1 MDNPVYKLLIVEDDL
16 GIAQAIQTQASMW
29 NFDVR
34 IVENFR
40 DVTGEVTSFSPHII
54 LLDITLPFFNG
65 YHWCSEIRK
74 FSRVPI
80 IFISSAADNMNIIM
94 AMNLGADDF
103 VAKPSITFAITF
115 FFYNFPLEALTY
127 PTLLCVCFGLFFFIW
142 DFSKTKALHTRLMEL
157 SNLTELSVDMIRA
170 LPQSD
175 SIENTDYQL
184 LLSGLAEQILELK
197 TAQSTRL
204 TDMIDYYTVWVH
216 QIKTPIS
223 SMRLTL
229 QNEDSLL
236 ARKLSCDLSHIEQYV
251 EMVLA
256 FLRLDSD
263 SSDYVFKMHELDPL
277 LRQSIRRFS
286 SEFINRKLSLS
297 YTPPSDES
305 GTLQMIT
312 DDKWF
317 CFVIEQLLSNAL
329 KYTRTGTI
337 SIFFSQPKVLCIK
350 GYEILRHHPF
360 PCA

>member
-1 MDNPVYKLLIVEDDL
+1 MSL
-16 GIAQAIQTQASMW
+16 
-29 NFDVR
+29 F
-34 IVENFR
+34 
-40 DVTGEVTSFSPHII
+40 FSYLKQQLKYI
-54 LLDITLPFFNG
+54 LLFLLF
-65 YHWCSEIRK
+65 
-74 FSRVPI
+74 
-80 IFISSAADNMNIIM
+80 
-94 AMNLGADDF
+94 
-103 VAKPSITFAITF
+103 SITFAITF

-170 LPQSD
+170 LPQS
-175 SIENTDYQL
+175 
-184 LLSGLAEQILELK
+184 
-197 TAQSTRL
+197 TRL

-229 QNEDSLL
+229 QNEDSPL

-297 YTPPSDES
+297 YTPPSDEN
-305 GTLQMIT
+305 GTPRMIT

-337 SIFFSQPKVLCIK
+337 SIFFSQPKVLCIRDTGIGIAPQDLPRIFEK
-350 GYEILRHHPF
+350 GYTGCNGRTDKKASGLGLYLCKRICKNLGIGISITSEVDNGTCVYLSLDQYPLR
-360 PCA
+360 AE

>member
-1 MDNPVYKLLIVEDDL
+1 
-16 GIAQAIQTQASMW
+16 
-29 NFDVR
+29 
-34 IVENFR
+34 
-40 DVTGEVTSFSPHII
+40 
-54 LLDITLPFFNG
+54 
-65 YHWCSEIRK
+65 
-74 FSRVPI
+74 
-80 IFISSAADNMNIIM
+80 
-94 AMNLGADDF
+94 
-103 VAKPSITFAITF
+103 
-115 FFYNFPLEALTY
+115 
-127 PTLLCVCFGLFFFIW
+127 
-142 DFSKTKALHTRLMEL
+142 MEL

-256 FLRLDSD
+256 FLRLDFN

-286 SEFINRKLSLS
+286 SEFINRKLILS

-305 GTLQMIT
+305 GTLKMIT

-329 KYTRTGTI
+329 KYTRAGTI

-350 GYEILRHHPF
+350 DTGIGIAPQDLPRIFEKGYTGCNGRTDKKASGLGLYLCKRICKNLGIGISITSEVDNGTCVYLSLDQYPLK
-360 PCA
+360 AE

>member
-1 MDNPVYKLLIVEDDL
+1 
-16 GIAQAIQTQASMW
+16 
-29 NFDVR
+29 
-34 IVENFR
+34 
-40 DVTGEVTSFSPHII
+40 
-54 LLDITLPFFNG
+54 
-65 YHWCSEIRK
+65 
-74 FSRVPI
+74 
-80 IFISSAADNMNIIM
+80 
-94 AMNLGADDF
+94 
-103 VAKPSITFAITF
+103 
-115 FFYNFPLEALTY
+115 
-127 PTLLCVCFGLFFFIW
+127 
-142 DFSKTKALHTRLMEL
+142 MEL

-256 FLRLDSD
+256 FLRLDSN

-297 YTPPSDES
+297 YTPPSDEN

-350 GYEILRHHPF
+350 DTGIGIAPQDLPRVFEKGYTGYNGRSDKKASGIGLYLCKRICNALGHDIHASSSLGKGTVIYIELDRIDIEYE
-360 PCA
+360 

>member
-1 MDNPVYKLLIVEDDL
+1 MSL
-16 GIAQAIQTQASMW
+16 
-29 NFDVR
+29 F
-34 IVENFR
+34 
-40 DVTGEVTSFSPHII
+40 FSYLKQQLKYI
-54 LLDITLPFFNG
+54 LLFLLF
-65 YHWCSEIRK
+65 
-74 FSRVPI
+74 
-80 IFISSAADNMNIIM
+80 
-94 AMNLGADDF
+94 
-103 VAKPSITFAITF
+103 SITFAITF

-157 SNLTELSVDMIRA
+157 SNLTELSIDMIRA

-184 LLSGLAEQILELK
+184 LLSGLAEQISDLK

-286 SEFINRKLSLS
+286 SE
-297 YTPPSDES
+297 ES
-305 GTLQMIT
+305 GTLKMIT

-329 KYTRTGTI
+329 KYTRAGTI
-337 SIFFSQPKVLCIK
+337 SIFFSQPKVLCLKDTGIGIAPQDLPRIFEK
-350 GYEILRHHPF
+350 GYTGCNGRTDKKASGLGLYLCKRICKNLGIGISITSEVDNGTCVYLSLDQYPLK
-360 PCA
+360 AE

>member
-1 MDNPVYKLLIVEDDL
+1 MSL
-16 GIAQAIQTQASMW
+16 
-29 NFDVR
+29 F
-34 IVENFR
+34 
-40 DVTGEVTSFSPHII
+40 FSYLKQQLKYI
-54 LLDITLPFFNG
+54 LLFLLF
-65 YHWCSEIRK
+65 
-74 FSRVPI
+74 
-80 IFISSAADNMNIIM
+80 
-94 AMNLGADDF
+94 
-103 VAKPSITFAITF
+103 SITFAITF

-256 FLRLDSD
+256 FLRLDSN
-263 SSDYVFKMHELDPL
+263 
-277 LRQSIRRFS
+277 SIRRFS

-305 GTLQMIT
+305 GTLKMIT

-329 KYTRTGTI
+329 KYTRAGTI
-337 SIFFSQPKVLCIK
+337 SIFFSQPKVLCLKDTGIGIAPQDLPRIFEK
-350 GYEILRHHPF
+350 GYTGCNGRTDKKASGLGLYLCKRICKNLGIGISITSEVDNGTCVYLSLDQYPLR
-360 PCA
+360 AE

>member
-1 MDNPVYKLLIVEDDL
+1 MSL
-16 GIAQAIQTQASMW
+16 
-29 NFDVR
+29 F
-34 IVENFR
+34 
-40 DVTGEVTSFSPHII
+40 FSYLKQQLKYI
-54 LLDITLPFFNG
+54 LLFLLF
-65 YHWCSEIRK
+65 
-74 FSRVPI
+74 
-80 IFISSAADNMNIIM
+80 
-94 AMNLGADDF
+94 
-103 VAKPSITFAITF
+103 SITFAITF

-204 TDMIDYYTVWVH
+204 TD
-216 QIKTPIS
+216 
-223 SMRLTL
+223 
-229 QNEDSLL
+229 
-236 ARKLSCDLSHIEQYV
+236 DLSHIEQYV

-256 FLRLDSD
+256 FLRLDSN

-286 SEFINRKLSLS
+286 SEFINRKLILS

-329 KYTRTGTI
+329 KYTRAGTI
-337 SIFFSQPKVLCIK
+337 SIFFSQPKVLCLKDTGIGIAPQDLPRIFEK
-350 GYEILRHHPF
+350 GYTGCNGRTDKKASGLGLYLCKRICKNLGIGISITSEVDNGTCVYLSLDQYPLK
-360 PCA
+360 AE

>member
-1 MDNPVYKLLIVEDDL
+1 MSL
-16 GIAQAIQTQASMW
+16 
-29 NFDVR
+29 F
-34 IVENFR
+34 
-40 DVTGEVTSFSPHII
+40 FSYLKQQLKYI
-54 LLDITLPFFNG
+54 LLFLLF
-65 YHWCSEIRK
+65 
-74 FSRVPI
+74 
-80 IFISSAADNMNIIM
+80 
-94 AMNLGADDF
+94 
-103 VAKPSITFAITF
+103 SITFAINF

-236 ARKLSCDLSHIEQYV
+236 ARKLSCDLSHI
-251 EMVLA
+251 
-256 FLRLDSD
+256 
-263 SSDYVFKMHELDPL
+263 
-277 LRQSIRRFS
+277 
-286 SEFINRKLSLS
+286 
-297 YTPPSDES
+297 
-305 GTLQMIT
+305 
-312 DDKWF
+312 
-317 CFVIEQLLSNAL
+317 
-329 KYTRTGTI
+329 
-337 SIFFSQPKVLCIK
+337 
-350 GYEILRHHPF
+350 
-360 PCA
+360 

>member
-1 MDNPVYKLLIVEDDL
+1 MSLFFSYLKQQLKYIRLFLL
-16 GIAQAIQTQASMW
+16 
-29 NFDVR
+29 F
-34 IVENFR
+34 
-40 DVTGEVTSFSPHII
+40 
-54 LLDITLPFFNG
+54 
-65 YHWCSEIRK
+65 
-74 FSRVPI
+74 
-80 IFISSAADNMNIIM
+80 
-94 AMNLGADDF
+94 
-103 VAKPSITFAITF
+103 SITFAITF

-157 SNLTELSVDMIRA
+157 SNLTELSIDMIRA

-184 LLSGLAEQILELK
+184 LLSGLAEQISDLK

-229 QNEDSLL
+229 QNED
-236 ARKLSCDLSHIEQYV
+236 
-251 EMVLA
+251 
-256 FLRLDSD
+256 
-263 SSDYVFKMHELDPL
+263 
-277 LRQSIRRFS
+277 S

-350 GYEILRHHPF
+350 DTGIGIAPQDLPRVFEKGYTGCNGRTDKKASGLGLYLCKRICKNLGIGISITSEIGDGTCVYLSLDQYPLR
-360 PCA
+360 AE

>member
-1 MDNPVYKLLIVEDDL
+1 MIKESIFSFLKIRKMPIIIFTGIVVIFGILFYLYDIPFDAIIYGCELSFVWCAVCLFIDFYKYYKRHKLLHINREQFFENAEELPEYMDIIECDYQELVKELSQAKQDFISQNR
-16 GIAQAIQTQASMW
+16 IA
-29 NFDVR
+29 R
-34 IVENFR
+34 KE
-40 DVTGEVTSFSPHII
+40 
-54 LLDITLPFFNG
+54 LLD
-65 YHWCSEIRK
+65 
-74 FSRVPI
+74 
-80 IFISSAADNMNIIM
+80 
-94 AMNLGADDF
+94 
-103 VAKPSITFAITF
+103 
-115 FFYNFPLEALTY
+115 
-127 PTLLCVCFGLFFFIW
+127 
-142 DFSKTKALHTRLMEL
+142 
-157 SNLTELSVDMIRA
+157 
-170 LPQSD
+170 
-175 SIENTDYQL
+175 
-184 LLSGLAEQILELK
+184 
-197 TAQSTRL
+197 
-204 TDMIDYYTVWVH
+204 YYGMWVH

-256 FLRLDSD
+256 FLRLDSN

-350 GYEILRHHPF
+350 DTGIGIAPQDLPRVFEKGYTGCNGRTDKKASGLGLYLCKRICKNLGIGISITSEIGDGTCVYLSLDQYPLR
-360 PCA
+360 AE

>member
-1 MDNPVYKLLIVEDDL
+1 MSL
-16 GIAQAIQTQASMW
+16 
-29 NFDVR
+29 F
-34 IVENFR
+34 
-40 DVTGEVTSFSPHII
+40 FSYLKQQLKYI
-54 LLDITLPFFNG
+54 LLFLLF
-65 YHWCSEIRK
+65 
-74 FSRVPI
+74 
-80 IFISSAADNMNIIM
+80 
-94 AMNLGADDF
+94 
-103 VAKPSITFAITF
+103 SITFAITF

-157 SNLTELSVDMIRA
+157 SNLTELSVDMIRT

-184 LLSGLAEQILELK
+184 LLSGLAEQISDLK

-236 ARKLSCDLSHIEQYV
+236 ARKLSCDLSHIELYV

-256 FLRLDSD
+256 FLRLDSN

-297 YTPPSDES
+297 YTPPSDEN

-329 KYTRTGTI
+329 KYTRAGTI
-337 SIFFSQPKVLCIK
+337 SIFFSQPKVLCLKDTGIGIAPQDLPRIFEK
-350 GYEILRHHPF
+350 GYTGCNGRTDKKASGLGLYLCKRICKNLGIGISITSEVDNGTCVYLSLDQYPLK
-360 PCA
+360 AE

>member
-1 MDNPVYKLLIVEDDL
+1 MSL
-16 GIAQAIQTQASMW
+16 
-29 NFDVR
+29 F
-34 IVENFR
+34 
-40 DVTGEVTSFSPHII
+40 FSYLKQQLKYI
-54 LLDITLPFFNG
+54 LLFLLF
-65 YHWCSEIRK
+65 
-74 FSRVPI
+74 
-80 IFISSAADNMNIIM
+80 
-94 AMNLGADDF
+94 
-103 VAKPSITFAITF
+103 SITFAITF

-256 FLRLDSD
+256 FLRLDSN

-277 LRQSIRRFS
+277 LRQSIRRF
-286 SEFINRKLSLS
+286 
-297 YTPPSDES
+297 
-305 GTLQMIT
+305 
-312 DDKWF
+312 

-329 KYTRTGTI
+329 KYTRAGTI

-350 GYEILRHHPF
+350 DTGIGIAPQDLPRIFEKGYTGCNGRTDKKASGLGLYLCKRICKNLGIGISITSEVDNGSCVYLSLDQYPLK
-360 PCA
+360 AE